1 MRPRQLAILAVKAAV
16 IASVAGC
23 GIALPNLPFVSTYQL
38 DIRQGNYVTQE
49 MVSKLQPGMSRS
61 QVRFVLGTPLI
72 ADIFH
77 ADRWDYVY
85 RYEQGGKLTEERKI
99 AAIFSGDKLVR
110 IDGDVVPAAK
120 PPAKGA
126 EQPGATQAK
135 PAAVPPQENPPAA
148 ALPAEQK

>member
-1 MRPRQLAILAVKAAV
+1 MRPRQLATAIAA
-16 IASVAGC
+16 ALVAGC
-23 GIALPNLPFVSTYQL
+23 GMGIPTLPMISPYQL

-85 RYEQGGKLTEERKI
+85 RYGRGDKLTEERKI

-110 IDGDVVPAAK
+110 IDGDVVPAAAPAQK
-120 PPAKGA
+120 PDAP
-126 EQPGATQAK
+126 QAK
-135 PAAVPPQENPPAA
+135 PAAVPPQEAPPAA